1 MNISTLFFYLFCV
14 CSVHCCFQAKAQI
27 NYDSLEINL
36 ANYSQNDTTKVYLL
50 TELAKSYLQNA
61 VKVDTAKIYVDEALD
76 LAQSLK
82 NLKALAFALD
92 TKGVYER
99 STARYYTAIYY
110 HEQALEIAEQ
120 IEDVLLIIITNNNIG
135 VAYRRMGD
143 MASALPYH
151 LKALELSKKINNIY
165 NITYALN
172 CLGNLYYQT
181 NEFEK
186 ALHHFRQAQILDTKI
201 NNCLGLAINTNN
213 VGGIFRKRGNYD
225 SARIHFE
232 KSLELNIKIKN
243 LKGMSICY
251 DDLGVTYSLQKD
263 YDKALYYL
271 KKALQIANASKDII
285 YVARIYMHI
294 GTAYLDMKEPKRAI
308 YYLTKSIKMA
318 NDIKAKGVVQESYE
332 QLSKAYNQLADYKQ
346 SLEYYQTAMRYKDTL
361 TNDEK
366 TKQMAYLQ
374 AKFENEQK
382 DIQIKVLK
390 QENALKEADAFMQ
403 KVIGIT
409 LVAFL
414 AITLFVV
421 LYLMRENKSKFLK
434 NKQLQTQQRDLMQQK
449 NEIQQQKDELDRVN
463 LVKDRLFSII
473 GHDLRSPFNTIKG
486 FIAVL
491 RVSRLSDEEMQ
502 NITSTIE
509 QQLSSTLNLL
519 NNLLYWSWSQMQGI
533 TANPVEVIVNP
544 IVENNIELL
553 LQSALKKNIA
563 ITHTLD
569 KQLCVKV
576 DENMLDTI
584 IRNLL
589 ANAIKFTYHGGRVT
603 VSYQENNE
611 DYTFCV
617 ADTGVG
623 MTENQLKN
631 LFGAKSSS
639 TFGTAQEKGT
649 GLGLQICKE
658 FLEKNKGKIWVE
670 SEVNKGSKFY
680 FSLVKV

>member
-1 MNISTLFFYLFCV
+1 V
-14 CSVHCCFQAKAQI
+14 CFANCFFQAKAQV
-27 NYDSLEINL
+27 NYDSLENNL
-36 ANYSQNDTTKVYLL
+36 ANYLQNDTTKVYLL
-50 TELAKSYLQNA
+50 TDLAKSYLQNA
-61 VKVDTAKIYVDEALD
+61 VKVDTAKMYVDEALD

-82 NLKALAFALD
+82 NLKALAYALD
-92 TKGVYER
+92 AKGVYER

-110 HEQALEIAEQ
+110 HEQALEIAKQ
-120 IEDVLLIIITNNNIG
+120 LKDKYLIIVTNNNIG

-143 MASALPYH
+143 TASALPYH
-151 LKALELSKKINNIY
+151 LKALELSKESNDIY

-181 NEFEK
+181 NELEK
-186 ALHHFRQAQILDTKI
+186 ALQHFRQAQKLDLKI
-201 NNCLGLAINTNN
+201 NNLLGLAINMNN

-225 SARIHFE
+225 SAMLYYE
-232 KSLELNIKIKN
+232 KSLELNTKIRNIKGI
-243 LKGMSICY
+243 SICY
-251 DDLGVTYSLQKD
+251 DDLGVTYSLLKD
-263 YDKALYYL
+263 YEKALHYL
-271 KKALQIANASKDII
+271 KKALQIAYASKDII

-294 GTAYLDMKEPKRAI
+294 GTAYLDREDPQKAM
-308 YYLTKSIKMA
+308 YYLTKSIAMA
-318 NDIKAKGVVQESYE
+318 NEIKAKGVVQESYE
-332 QLSKAYNQLADYKQ
+332 ELSRAHNQLGDYKQ
-346 SLEYYQTAMRYKDTL
+346 SLEYYQIAMRYKDTL

-414 AITLFVV
+414 AVTLFVV
-421 LYLMRENKSKFLK
+421 LYLMRENKAKFLK

-491 RVSRLSDEEMQ
+491 RVGGLNEEETK

-509 QQLSSTLNLL
+509 QQLNSTLNLL

-533 TANPVEVIVNP
+533 TANPIKLSVNP

-553 LQSALKKNIA
+553 LQSALKKNIF
-563 ITHTLD
+563 ITHSID
-569 KQLCVKV
+569 KQLCVKA

-589 ANAIKFTYHGGRVT
+589 ANAIKFTYHGGSV
-603 VSYQENNE
+603 VFSYQDNN
-611 DYTFCV
+611 DHYVFCV

-623 MTENQLKN
+623 MTENQLQN
-631 LFGAKSSS
+631 LFGAKASS

-658 FLEKNKGKIWVE
+658 FLEKNKGTLWVE
-670 SEVNKGSKFY
+670 SELNKGSKFY
-680 FSLVKV
+680 FSLPKV